1 MPTVS
6 VNTHFP
12 GYEILGELGRS
23 NARVL
28 KARHIA
34 TGDLVAIKHFV
45 LGTDPETL
53 RRFQQESTIMTNIH
67 HPNVVGV
74 REVQVDMPLPFIVME
89 WVEGGDL
96 RSLLKQG
103 PLDVSA
109 VIRLGQQ
116 MAAAFSAIHPQGII
130 HRDIKPENI
139 LYRPLPSGELHFL
152 LTDFGVA
159 RLREQS
165 KTLTGQSLL
174 TYEYASPEQFENPRG
189 LTGATDYY
197 SLGVVLYECLT
208 GHLPFSMTESEG
220 IATFVKHVLHTPPP
234 EMVLPAGHHLPPSL
248 NEIVN
253 WTLIK
258 NPAER
263 LSDADELTLLLGQAT
278 VEQLQ
283 ANRSIDQTAPVRP
296 RPQTVAA
303 PEVANELDETY
314 APEYE
319 EEPAER
325 SNGWIIAFAVIA
337 VLAIVGLAI
346 FYVNKPKGA
355 SSPSVADTTA
365 VDDTMA
371 SEDTAVDSPADGVD
385 YSEQQNP
392 RDSTEVNTEPSA
404 SPNAPPSVFS
414 DTTTVPRVDSTSVA
428 DSTNSDT

>member
-96 RSLLKQG
+96 RSLLKRG

-189 LTGATDYY
+189 STGATDYY

-220 IATFVKHVLHTPPP
+220 IATFVKQVLHTPSPA
-234 EMVLPAGHHLPPSL
+234 VLLPAGHYLPPSL

-258 NPAER
+258 NSAER

-283 ANRSIDQTAPVRP
+283 ANRSIDQAAPVRP

-303 PEVANELDETY
+303 PEVANQFGDTY
-314 APEYE
+314 APEY

-346 FYVNKPKGA
+346 FYVNQQKGA
-355 SSPSVADTTA
+355 SSPSIADTTA
-365 VDDTMA
+365 VDDPMV
-371 SEDTAVDSPADGVD
+371 SGDTAVDSPAGGIDF
-385 YSEQQNP
+385 SEQQTP
-392 RDSTEVNTEPSA
+392 SDSTEVNTEPST
-404 SPNAPPSVFS
+404 PPSVFS
-414 DTTTVPRVDSTSVA
+414 DTTTVPRADSTSVA